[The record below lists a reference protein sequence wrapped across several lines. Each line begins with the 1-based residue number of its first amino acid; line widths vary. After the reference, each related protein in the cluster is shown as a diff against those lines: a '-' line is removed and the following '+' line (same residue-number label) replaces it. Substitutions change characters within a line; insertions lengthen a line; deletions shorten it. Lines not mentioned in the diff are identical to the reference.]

1 MHENAPV
8 LKGEERSKTGS
19 RYSRRL
25 RTEGKLPAVLYGHG
39 ETPQPLSLDAHET
52 LIHIHKGEKVF
63 KLEMGGSDQIVLLR
77 DLQFDYLGN
86 NIVHADFSRVDL
98 NEKIH
103 AHTTIHLIGEAAGLK
118 QAGAVMMH
126 PVNEINIE
134 CTVANLPE
142 SVDVDVSGLEAHG
155 TIHAKDVE
163 LPNGV
168 KLLSDPDEVIAH
180 IVIQGETDTG
190 EAETVE
196 GESSPEIINEKK
208 KEEEG

>member
-8 LKGEERSKTGS
+8 LKGEERTKLGS

-25 RTEGKLPAVLYGHG
+25 RAEGKLPAVLYGHG
-39 ETPQPLSLDAHET
+39 EDPQSLALDAHEA
-52 LIHIHKGEKVF
+52 LIHIHRGEKVF
-63 KLEMGGSDQIVLLR
+63 KLEMGGSDQVVLLR
-77 DLQFDYLGN
+77 DLQFDYLGT
-86 NIVHADFSRVDL
+86 NIVHADLSRVDL

-103 AHTTIHLIGEAAGLK
+103 AHTTIHLVGDAVGLK

-142 SVDVDVSGLEAHG
+142 SVEVDVSNLEAHG
-155 TIHAKDVE
+155 TIHAKDLE
-163 LPNGV
+163 LPKGV
-168 KLLSDPDEVIAH
+168 SLLSDPEEVIAH

-196 GESSPEIINEKK
+196 GEASPEIINEKK
-208 KEEEG
+208 KED